1 MKKLLISAA
10 LVATVALSGCY
21 TNQNKPTSYSD
32 IVSQAK
38 SLHADATKTG
48 YVWKQKKMK
57 LSYVEDYL
65 AQAEKAK
72 SKGDEASALKA
83 ATEALKIAKAE
94 IAQREDAIGLKATW
108 EK

>member
-1 MKKLLISAA
+1 MRLKQ
-10 LVATVALSGCY
+10 VMSG
-21 TNQNKPTSYSD
+21 NK
-32 IVSQAK
+32 
-38 SLHADATKTG
+38 
-48 YVWKQKKMK
+48 KKMK

-72 SKGDEASALKA
+72 SNGDEAAALKA
-83 ATEALKIAKAE
+83 AQKALKIAKAE